1 MGNGNRLRTSASRR
15 ANGLGWHLLIYRMP
29 AEPASKRVSVCCDLH
44 RLGALYLQQC
54 VCILPTME
62 GPNAELNRITS
73 KIPALGGD
81 FTLIDLPLVPPEDE
95 ARFASSF
102 RTQRASEYA
111 ELVVACETS
120 FSKRVEFESLQR
132 TFSSGAVAELHRQ
145 LHDLERRFEWIS
157 QHDWFDADK
166 RADAERSLVHGARL
180 LAEFEERTAG

>member
-1 MGNGNRLRTSASRR
+1 
-15 ANGLGWHLLIYRMP
+15 MP
-29 AEPASKRVSVCCDLH
+29 AEPASKRVSVWRDLH

-62 GPNAELNRITS
+62 GPNAELSRITS

-81 FTLIDLPLVPPEDE
+81 FTLIDLPLVPPKDE
-95 ARFASSF
+95 ARFVSSF

-111 ELVVACETS
+111 ELVVACETT
-120 FSKRVEFESLQR
+120 FSKRVELEALQR
-132 TFSSGAVAELHRQ
+132 TFSPGAVEELHRQ

-157 QHDWFDADK
+157 QRDWFDADE
-166 RADAERSLVHGARL
+166 REDAERSLVHCARL

>member
-1 MGNGNRLRTSASRR
+1 MRVHPANNGGS
-15 ANGLGWHLLIYRMP
+15 
-29 AEPASKRVSVCCDLH
+29 EC
-44 RLGALYLQQC
+44 GAQ
-54 VCILPTME
+54 
-62 GPNAELNRITS
+62 RITS